1 MLENV
6 SIVVVFLKKH
16 VYLYEYVSVDY
27 QRTCSGFVSQ
37 LPSLIDPSHVLHLV
51 LQEFVVTACFCFVL
65 AYLSHVLHLVLQ
77 EFVVTWL
84 CCVLAYF
91 SHVLLVVFQEFVVTW
106 LRCALA
112 YWLLSITYCI
122 LFFRGL
128 S

>member
-37 LPSLIDPSHVLHLV
+37 LPSLIDP
-51 LQEFVVTACFCFVL
+51 
-65 AYLSHVLHLVLQ
+65 SHVLHLVLQ

>member
-112 YWLLSITYCI
+112 YCI